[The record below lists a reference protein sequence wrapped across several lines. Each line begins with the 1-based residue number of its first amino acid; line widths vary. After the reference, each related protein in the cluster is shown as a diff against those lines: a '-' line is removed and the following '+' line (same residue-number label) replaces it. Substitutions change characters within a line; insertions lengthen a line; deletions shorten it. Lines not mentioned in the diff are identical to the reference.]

1 MRSGDI
7 TPFTEYRQHL
17 REHFERVKES
27 GRPLFVTTHGKPDAV
42 ILSPDRY
49 DELVEAEALL
59 RSLETIDKSTEDIR
73 AGRTRPMREGLSQ
86 LAREEGLDRDR

>member
-7 TPFTEYRQHL
+7 TPFTEYRRHL

-42 ILSPDRY
+42 VVSAERY
-49 DELVEAEALL
+49 DELVKAEALL

-73 AGRTRPMREGLSQ
+73 EGRTRPMREGLDE
-86 LAREEGLDRDR
+86 LARDEGLDLDR